1 MTGYPDDEEDP
12 EERICST
19 LRWSDVSLPLSITID
34 DLDALILSELS
45 ERTRKVARIVYRVFE
60 SLDGRSIYLKPEVI
74 AARIRELAETGR
86 IESVGNLT
94 MWRHSEVGLRPR
106 QSLP

>member
-1 MTGYPDDEEDP
+1 MIAMSGYPDDEEDP

-19 LRWSDVSLPLSITID
+19 LLWSDVSLPLSIATG
-34 DLDALILSELS
+34 DLDALIFSELA

-60 SLDGRSIYLKPEVI
+60 TLQGRSIYLKPEVI
-74 AARIRELAETGR
+74 AARIRELAEKGR

-94 MWRHSEVGLRPR
+94 MWRHSEVGVKPT
-106 QSLP
+106 